1 MTETRASERRLLLV
15 GNPDPVHVGAHL
27 ANAAAGSGYS
37 VRLVDVRRA
46 YEASGWRRRVDWWL
60 RGRRP
65 SRLRAFSREVVDR
78 CRESRPAWVLATGVA
93 PVEASALE
101 ALGALGIQRVMYL
114 TDDPWNSSHRA
125 EWFMEALPLY
135 DLVFS
140 PRRANL
146 SDLER
151 LGCRGVRYLP
161 FAYAPE
167 VHYPDP
173 PATPEEARV
182 FGSDVIFA
190 GGADADRVPYIRA
203 LLRSGFKVAL
213 YGGYWERFRS
223 TRLHGRGDADPASL
237 RKAIG
242 GAKVALC
249 LVRRANRDG
258 LAMRSFEVPAIGAC
272 MLVEDTEEHREIFGP
287 PDRAVAYFR
296 SLDQMMRRMGGLLDD
311 PVERGRLASEAH
323 RLIVEGGHTYR
334 DRLRCMLEPAPETA
348 SRGAGAL

>member
-1 MTETRASERRLLLV
+1 M
-15 GNPDPVHVGAHL
+15 
-27 ANAAAGSGYS
+27 
-37 VRLVDVRRA
+37 
-46 YEASGWRRRVDWWL
+46 
-60 RGRRP
+60 
-65 SRLRAFSREVVDR
+65 
-78 CRESRPAWVLATGVA
+78 LATGLA

-101 ALGALGIQRVMYL
+101 AIGALGVRRVMYL
-114 TDDPWNSSHRA
+114 TDDPWNSSLRA

-146 SDLER
+146 TDLER
-151 LGCRGVRYLP
+151 LGCHGVRYLP

-173 PATPEEARV
+173 PATPEEARA
-182 FGSDVIFA
+182 FASDVVFA
-190 GGADADRVPYIRA
+190 GGADPQRVPYIEA
-203 LLRSGFKVAL
+203 LLRSGFKVGL

-223 TRLHGRGDADPASL
+223 TRLHGRGHADPASL

-272 MLVEDTEEHREIFGP
+272 MLVEDTGEHREIFGL

-296 SLDQMMRRMGGLLDD
+296 SQDEMVQRTRRLLED
-311 PVERGRLASEAH
+311 PAERERLAFEAH

-334 DRLRCMLEPAPETA
+334 DRLRRMLEPAPETA
-348 SRGAGAL
+348 GTGAGAS

>member
-1 MTETRASERRLLLV
+1 M
-15 GNPDPVHVGAHL
+15 
-27 ANAAAGSGYS
+27 
-37 VRLVDVRRA
+37 
-46 YEASGWRRRVDWWL
+46 
-60 RGRRP
+60 
-65 SRLRAFSREVVDR
+65 
-78 CRESRPAWVLATGVA
+78 LATGLA
-93 PVEASALE
+93 PIEASALE
-101 ALGALGIQRVMYL
+101 ALGALGVQRVVYL
-114 TDDPWNSSHRA
+114 TDDPWNPSHRA

-173 PATPEEARV
+173 PATPEEARA
-182 FGSDVIFA
+182 FASDVVFA
-190 GGADADRVPYIRA
+190 GGADTDRVPYIRA
-203 LLRSGFKVAL
+203 LLRSGFKVGL
-213 YGGYWERFRS
+213 YGGYWTRFRS
-223 TRLHGRGDADPASL
+223 TRLHTRGLAGPASL

-272 MLVEDTEEHREIFGP
+272 MLVEDTEEHREIFGA

-296 SLDQMMRRMGGLLDD
+296 NLDDMVRTLRRLLVD

-334 DRLRCMLEPAPETA
+334 DRLRRMLEPAPESAGT
-348 SRGAGAL
+348 GTGAL

>member
-1 MTETRASERRLLLV
+1 MTQTRASARRLLLV

-27 ANAAAGSGYS
+27 VHAAAGSGYD

-46 YEASGWRRRVDWWL
+46 YAGSKWRRRVDWWL

-65 SRLRAFSREVVDR
+65 SRLRLFSQEVLEA
-78 CRESRPAWVLATGVA
+78 CLKLRPEWMLATGLA
-93 PVEASALE
+93 PVDASTVAE
-101 ALGALGIQRVMYL
+101 LGRLGIQRVMYL
-114 TDDPWNSSHRA
+114 TDDPWNPSHRA
-125 EWFMEALPLY
+125 DWFIQALPHY

-146 SDLER
+146 ADLER
-151 LGCRGVRYLP
+151 LGCHQVHYLP
-161 FAYAPE
+161 FGYAPE

-173 PATPEEARV
+173 PVTSNEAKM
-182 FGSDVIFA
+182 FTSDVVFA
-190 GGADADRVPYIRA
+190 GGADRDRVPYIAA

-223 TRLHGRGDADPASL
+223 TRRHSRGHADPASL

-296 SLDQMMRRMGGLLDD
+296 SLDEMVRKMHRLMDD
-311 PVERGRLASEAH
+311 PGERRRLGCEAH
-323 RLIVEGGHTYR
+323 RLIVEGRHTYR
-334 DRLRCMLEPAPETA
+334 DRLRSMLEPASET
-348 SRGAGAL
+348 SGNGANV